1 MHTSRVKAPDGYAIV
16 GTSAHIIWAHPYP
29 RGRVSPESNA
39 LDTSYALQY
48 AAVPRVIVGGNPPDV
63 VWHKTRY
70 KTNGVIKGT
79 VTHTTSNR
87 HSIFFITAT
96 DAAHVITLTMAD
108 TITDRAAH
116 ELSAD
121 CNIELAAIAQVSPF
135 GTLAKDDICKIPV
148 WDTFLIALTHTAFI
162 CSPDAGKHFYI
173 IHLIPAT
180 AKHTMPPSYLPKTV
194 VELSKATLDA
204 CLLSQ
209 AINDPADPSNI
220 IVAFLSDPIGLT
232 GTLYTVKYSP
242 ATFTHTI
249 EECVFPFPLYL
260 TDYTKKP
267 PKIDHTQAEPPMQI
281 SLASDAVSQVYLY
294 LVFMHKVFVLNI
306 TRKRNCHSL
315 DVEATMGIVQRPSA
329 DGVYI
334 VDAYGVIVDTPYNF
348 PEEQATL
355 EYPVVATSK
364 IPQNMLAY
372 NMHPSSNLHV
382 NPTHFVLHA
391 HVQYA
396 EIIGIGDK
404 RKLTS
409 IAEYQSALD
418 DVMADL
424 TLHTANTPKDQS
436 ADVLDLAASIQNLST

>member
-16 GTSAHIIWAHPYP
+16 STSAHIIWAHPYP
-29 RGRVSPESNA
+29 RGKVSPESNA

-48 AAVPRVIVGGNPPDV
+48 TAVPRVIVGGNPPDV

-70 KTNGVIKGT
+70 KTNGVIKGA
-79 VTHTTSNR
+79 VTHTTSDR

-96 DAAHVITLTMAD
+96 DTAHVITLAMPD
-108 TITDRAAH
+108 DITERA
-116 ELSAD
+116 EREQSAD
-121 CNIELAAIAQVSPF
+121 CNIDLSTIAHVSPF
-135 GTLAKDDICKIPV
+135 GTLAKDDVCKVPV
-148 WDTFLIALTHTAFI
+148 WDTFLIALTHNALI
-162 CSPDAGKHFYI
+162 CSPNAGKNFYL
-173 IHLIPAT
+173 IHLIPGPV
-180 AKHTMPPSYLPKTV
+180 KPPARPPKTV
-194 VELSKATLDA
+194 VELSKTTLNA

-220 IVAFLSDPIGLT
+220 IVAFLSDAVGLI
-232 GTLYTVKYSP
+232 GTLYTLKYSP

-249 EECVFPFPLYL
+249 EECYFPFPLYM

-267 PKIDHTQAEPPMQI
+267 PKIDQTQAEPPMQI

-294 LVFMHKVFVLNI
+294 MVFMHKVFVLNI
-306 TRKRNCHSL
+306 THKRNCHSL
-315 DVEATMGIVQRPSA
+315 DVAATMGIVQRPSA

-334 VDAYGVIVDTPYNF
+334 VDAHGVIVDTPYNF

-355 EYPVVATSK
+355 EFPVVATSK

-409 IAEYQSALD
+409 LDEYTSELD
-418 DVMADL
+418 SVMADL
-424 TLHTANTPKDQS
+424 TLRTANTPKDQS
-436 ADVLDLAASIQNLST
+436 ADALDLAASIANLST